1 MPVEEMEGPVYAG
14 PWSSVVLAFGPPEC
28 YDAAMVSRQ
37 RSGSELLSV
46 LRGHEA
52 KLRARGV
59 EALAVFGSVAR
70 GDATE
75 GSDVDLAVQP
85 DATFS
90 AGGFDHFGKLDALRD
105 RLTTL
110 LGRTVDLVE
119 VSAAKPRLRQVI
131 EQEGLRAF

>member
-1 MPVEEMEGPVYAG
+1 
-14 PWSSVVLAFGPPEC
+14 
-28 YDAAMVSRQ
+28 MVSRQ

-52 KLRARGV
+52 ELRARGV
-59 EALAVFGSVAR
+59 EALTVFGSVAR
-70 GDATE
+70 GDSTE

-85 DATFS
+85 GASFS

-105 RLTTL
+105 RLADL
-110 LGRTVDLVE
+110 LGCSVDLVE